1 MKTYPAIYEGSL
13 YLSGCDLSGVTLPQ
27 SVGGSL
33 DLRGCDLTGVTLPQS
48 VGGWLDLHGCDL
60 TGVTLPQ
67 SVGDWLDLQGC
78 DLAGVTLPQSVG
90 GLLDL
95 RRCRGV
101 DVLADDGEYELVVV
115 RIGSDWRYVAGC
127 RNFDRT
133 AALAHWDRPDRRA
146 QVFRAA
152 ILADERC

>member
-13 YLSGCDLSGVTLPQ
+13 DLRGCDLTGVTLPQ
-27 SVGGSL
+27 SVEGSL

-48 VGGWLDLHGCDL
+48 VGG
-60 TGVTLPQ
+60 
-67 SVGDWLDLQGC
+67 SVY
-78 DLAGVTLPQSVG
+78 
-90 GLLDL
+90 L
-95 RRCRGV
+95 RSCRGV

-146 QVFRAA
+146 QMFRAA
-152 ILADERC
+152 ILADERY